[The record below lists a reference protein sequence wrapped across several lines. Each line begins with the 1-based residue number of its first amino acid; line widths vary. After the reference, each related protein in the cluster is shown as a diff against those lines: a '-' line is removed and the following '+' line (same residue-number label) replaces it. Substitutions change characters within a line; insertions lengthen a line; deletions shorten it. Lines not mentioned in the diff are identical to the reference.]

1 MLNPEMQYNDYIAH
15 LFPEYDGRG
24 IKEVTFQL
32 TDNCNLCCSYCYQ
45 IQKGH
50 HKMPFEVAKKFIDYM
65 FEGREDPTSE
75 FYEGNVIGFIIEF
88 IGGEPLLEAHLMEQI
103 CDYFESKLAEV
114 PESPWNLFHIYSISS
129 NGTLYNTK
137 ACQHFLKKYDGLISL
152 GITVDGCKE
161 LHDKCRLFA
170 NGSGSYDLAVSA
182 ALDVMKRIGNRST
195 KLTFS
200 PANLD
205 YVFEGFKNM
214 AELGF
219 KDLYGNC
226 VFEDVWNN
234 KEDIIKYYN
243 QLKMLVDWLLSSGKI
258 NDVYI
263 RIFESSGY
271 NAYKPEDGD
280 RQWCGTTTNMFAIDY
295 KGDIYSCLRFMES
308 SLGNDAPPLIIGN
321 VDRGIGILKS
331 EQEIMKL
338 FDNYNKKNIYT
349 DRCFNCPIESGCS
362 WCAACSY
369 QITGNLKCRTMTTCE
384 IHKAEYLATLHLYKK
399 SDKNIWAEM
408 PKVDYEFV
416 KNIISQEEY
425 NFLTKEE

>member
-88 IGGEPLLEAHLMEQI
+88 IGGEPLLEARLMEQI

-226 VFEDVWNN
+226 VFENVWNN
-234 KEDIIKYYN
+234 KEDIIKYHN
-243 QLKMLVDWLLSSGKI
+243 
-258 NDVYI
+258 
-263 RIFESSGY
+263 
-271 NAYKPEDGD
+271 
-280 RQWCGTTTNMFAIDY
+280 
-295 KGDIYSCLRFMES
+295 
-308 SLGNDAPPLIIGN
+308 
-321 VDRGIGILKS
+321 
-331 EQEIMKL
+331 
-338 FDNYNKKNIYT
+338 
-349 DRCFNCPIESGCS
+349 
-362 WCAACSY
+362 
-369 QITGNLKCRTMTTCE
+369 
-384 IHKAEYLATLHLYKK
+384 
-399 SDKNIWAEM
+399 
-408 PKVDYEFV
+408 
-416 KNIISQEEY
+416 
-425 NFLTKEE
+425 

>member
-1 MLNPEMQYNDYIAH
+1 MLKNQYDYIDFYYMIYGLDAVSAYQTH
-15 LFPEYDGRG
+15 Y
-24 IKEVTFQL
+24 IKNITFQV
-32 TDNCNLCCSYCYQ
+32 TEDCNLGCSYCYQ
-45 IQKGH
+45 ICKSKN
-50 HKMPFEVAKKFIDYM
+50 KMTFDTAKKIIDYL
-65 FEGREDPTSE
+65 FAERENPQSE
-75 FYEGNVIGFIIEF
+75 FCEEKTKGFVFDF
-88 IGGEPLLEAHLMEQI
+88 IGGEPFLEIDLIEQI
-103 CDYFESKLAEV
+103 CDYFEERLLQY
-114 PESPWNLFHIYSISS
+114 PNSPWIINHAYSFST
-129 NGTLYNTK
+129 NGTLYFTPK
-137 ACQHFLKKYDGLISL
+137 VQHYINKYREYLSIS
-152 GITVDGCKE
+152 ITIDGCKE

-263 RIFESSGY
+263 RIFEPSGY

-362 WCAACSY
+362 WCAACYY

-384 IHKAEYLATLHLYKK
+384 IHKAEYLATLYLYKK

-416 KNIISQEEY
+416 KNIIS
-425 NFLTKEE
+425 